1 MKNNVTCSKINKKN
15 SKNFFIRDGRITIDP
30 FDDALVGPNSVDF
43 RLGDRKVYRD
53 RVLDAAIDNPTE
65 DLPVPPEGIPLDPA
79 RVYLFNTLER
89 IGSATYVPIIRGRSS
104 VGRLGVFT
112 NITAD
117 LIDLG
122 SINQL
127 TLQMHAVIPAR
138 VYPGMRI
145 GQVTF
150 WGRRRPRD
158 GPLPRKVR
166 RRRKPRAFKIMARI
180 RRQMDN
186 R

>member
-1 MKNNVTCSKINKKN
+1 MILTGAAITAAV
-15 SKNFFIRDGRITIDP
+15 RDGRITIDP
-30 FDDALVGPNSVDF
+30 FDESLVGPNSVDF
-43 RLGDRKVYRD
+43 RLGDRCTVYRE
-53 RVLDAAIDNPTE
+53 RILDAAIDNPTE
-65 DLPVPPEGIPLDPA
+65 DLPVPAEGILLDPA
-79 RVYLFNTLER
+79 RVYLFNTIER

-127 TLQMHAVIPAR
+127 TLQMHAVIPVR
-138 VYPGMRI
+138 VYAGMRI

-150 WGRRRPRD
+150 WTVE
-158 GPLPRKVR
+158 GPVTELYAGKYADLQSPVPSQAWREFESDEE
-166 RRRKPRAFKIMARI
+166 PAP
-180 RRQMDN
+180 
-186 R
+186 

>member
-1 MKNNVTCSKINKKN
+1 MILTGPAITAAV
-15 SKNFFIRDGRITIDP
+15 RDGRITIDP
-30 FDDALVGPNSVDF
+30 FDEALVGPNSVDF
-43 RLGDRKVYRD
+43 RLGDRCKVYRD
-53 RVLDAAIDNPTE
+53 RALDAAIDNPTE
-65 DLPVPPEGIPLDPA
+65 DLPVPPEGIVLDPA

-150 WGRRRPRD
+150 WAVE
-158 GPLPRKVR
+158 GPVTHLYHGKYADAESPVPSRSWREFGASEKPRK
-166 RRRKPRAFKIMARI
+166 
-180 RRQMDN
+180 
-186 R
+186 